1 MRVRLRILTPGTRVR
16 IRRPGRGER
25 GLWMVGDRLVGSGPD
40 DPAYELNHR
49 PSGRTRILRRS
60 RLRLTR
66 TTTTTTT
73 RRR

>member
-1 MRVRLRILTPGTRVR
+1 MRVPLRVLVPGTRVCL
-16 IRRPGRGER
+16 RRPGPGER
-25 GLWMVGDRLVGSGPD
+25 GTWVVGDRLVGSGLD
-40 DPAYELNHR
+40 DPAYELRHL

-66 TTTTTTT
+66 TTTI